1 MAEWFCTI
9 CYHEQK
15 TEKEIPESCV
25 KCGAGSAS
33 IIPLTEQSGDV
44 KGADVSGRFENLEQ
58 VRDRARTKFKGI
70 CAVYPHCDGSSD
82 RICQKEAYGKP
93 IGLGGAGSGA
103 SFAANVTS
111 LARLRLQTRLVGDHF
126 DPDSSFSFFGLKL
139 SMPVMGASTAGI
151 SRYNDAMGEL
161 DFCRATIRGC
171 REAGT
176 LTWRGDTWFY
186 TPENTP
192 ALDALELEGGYG
204 VPIFKPR
211 AQDVLKGLI
220 ERAEKAGCPATG
232 VDLDGCGSTIMERNG
247 QPVFRKSIKDL
258 KELVGF
264 TSLPFIAKGIMTPE
278 DAEACVEAGVR
289 VISVSNHG
297 GRVLDYTPGV
307 AEVLPAIVER
317 VGKKALITADGGVRT
332 GYDVIKMLALGA
344 DAVLIGRDVIRAAVG
359 GGSLGV
365 RLQMERF
372 QTTLKRAMKMTG
384 CPNLSAVTSHILYK
398 EPLF

>member
-1 MAEWFCTI
+1 MIEWFCTI
-9 CYHEQK
+9 CYQEQETK
-15 TEKEIPESCV
+15 KEIPESCV
-25 KCGAGSAS
+25 KCGADSAS
-33 IIPLTEQSGDV
+33 IIPLTEPSSDA
-44 KGADVSGRFENLEQ
+44 KGSEFVGPFENLEQ
-58 VRDRARTKFKGI
+58 VRDRARTKLKGI
-70 CAVYPHCDGSSD
+70 CAAYPHCNGTPD
-82 RICQKEAYGKP
+82 RICQREAYGKP

-126 DPDSSFSFFGLKL
+126 DPDPSFLFFGMRL
-139 SMPVMGASTAGI
+139 SMPIMGSSTAGI
-151 SRYNDAMGEL
+151 SRYNESMGEV

-171 REAGT
+171 REAGA
-176 LTWRGDTWFY
+176 LAWRGDTWFY
-186 TPENTP
+186 TPENSP
-192 ALDALELEGGYG
+192 ALDALESEGGYG
-204 VPIFKPR
+204 IPIFKPR
-211 AQDVLKGLI
+211 SQDILKGLI
-220 ERAEKAGCPATG
+220 KRAEKAGCPATG

-258 KELVGF
+258 KELVAF

-297 GRVLDYTPGV
+297 GRVLDHTPGV

-317 VGKKALITADGGVRT
+317 VGKNALITADGGVRT
-332 GYDVIKMLALGA
+332 GYDAIKMLALGA

-365 RLQMERF
+365 RLQMERL

-384 CPNLSAVTSHILYK
+384 CPDLSAVTSDILYDHYG
-398 EPLF
+398 

>member
-9 CYHEQK
+9 CYQEQK
-15 TEKEIPESCV
+15 TEEEVPESCV
-25 KCGAGSAS
+25 KCGAGAAS
-33 IIPLTEQSGDV
+33 IIPLTEESG
-44 KGADVSGRFENLEQ
+44 GAKDLNFSGQLENLEQ

-70 CAVYPHCDGSSD
+70 CAVYPYCNGAHD
-82 RICQKEAYGKP
+82 RICQREAYGKP

-103 SFAANVTS
+103 SFAANVSS

-126 DPDSSFSFFGLKL
+126 DPDPSFSFFGLKL

-151 SRYNDAMGEL
+151 SRYNDAMGEV
-161 DFCRATIRGC
+161 DFCRAAIRGC

-186 TPENTP
+186 TPENSP
-192 ALDALELEGGYG
+192 ALDALELEDGYG

-258 KELVGF
+258 KELVAF

-278 DAEACVEAGVR
+278 DAEACVEAGVQ

-332 GYDVIKMLALGA
+332 GYDIIKMLALGA

-384 CPNLSAVTSHILYK
+384 CPDLSAVTSDILYNHYG
-398 EPLF
+398 